1 MSKDWTYLTKI
12 TENKPITVVKVKT
25 DDNISIEGEFELP
38 PLAQLSQ
45 DDQVFVAV
53 FVKSHG
59 SIKEMEKYFGVSY
72 PTVKS
77 RLNRIGSSLD
87 FVDVETTVLKEDVL
101 EKLERGE
108 ITVADAIKFLEKG
121 KSDE

>member
-1 MSKDWTYLTKI
+1 MSKDWTCLTKM
-12 TENKPITVVKVKT
+12 TENRPITVTKVKT

-38 PLAQLSQ
+38 PLAKLSS
-45 DDQVFVAV
+45 DDQVFIAV

-59 SIKEMEKYFGVSY
+59 SIKEMEKYFGISY

-77 RLNRIGSSLD
+77 RLNRIGSKLD
-87 FVDVETTVLKEDVL
+87 FVEVETTVVRDSVL

-108 ITVADAIKFLEKG
+108 ISVADAIELLKKG
-121 KSDE
+121 EN

>member
-1 MSKDWTYLTKI
+1 MNKDWSYLTKI
-12 TENKPITVVKVKT
+12 TENKPLTVTKVKT
-25 DDNISIEGEFELP
+25 EDDISIEGQFELP
-38 PLAQLSQ
+38 PLAKLTS

-72 PTVKS
+72 PTIKN
-77 RLNRIGSSLD
+77 RLNQIGSKLD
-87 FVDVETTVLKEDVL
+87 FVEIETSVAKDGVL

-108 ITVADAIKFLEKG
+108 ISVGDAIELIKKGEK
-121 KSDE
+121 DE